1 MSASQ
6 TLGGPS
12 RSGRVIGSSLNKIIK
27 NAARRKH
34 SQLVSIYKSVLGFF
48 FRSG

>member
-12 RSGRVIGSSLNKIIK
+12 RSECVIGPSLDKIIK
-27 NAARRKH
+27 NTAWGKH
-34 SQLVSIYKSVLGFF
+34 SQLVSVYKSVLGFS